1 MSYGIFMCLEC
12 SGIHRGLGVHVS
24 FVRCATEHR
33 PARTSRLVPRAP
45 SPSDASRP
53 SFVLVQLVG
62 PSMPRLTE
70 RRPTLES
77 LPSFLPARRS
87 VGMDSWSAI
96 QLKKM
101 QAGGNADLNAFLKR
115 YGIDKHTDPKVK
127 YNTRAAEAF
136 KEKVA
141 AAAEGRPWTCP
152 TDIPMGTAPASAVP
166 RHVGSTNSMSR
177 AGSGAS
183 FNTAASGGDDWDWD
197 EGGGGAA
204 RPGQEYTLDD
214 YNKSAA
220 SKEEFFARQ
229 RALNASKPEGV
240 RPSEGGKYVGFGSGG
255 APPPLRDDGIDDL
268 LGSLGT
274 GLSSITQQLG
284 RVTVQAGRVAG
295 QTLNDA
301 GRAANQTFH
310 EMQSGDY
317 DQVQARAANVAQ
329 RGVEIGQKTWTG
341 LKSMLRAGVNQLES
355 LTNEEGSFGD
365 GRGNG
370 TGSGWGWGDDDDGW
384 GGGGGGRGGGGG
396 GGGENYTRAELERSA
411 AGKDDF
417 FARKQAENASRR
429 DDLPPS
435 RGGKYAGFGSGSA
448 APPSS
453 SSSGTSRFARP
464 PPPNRVDGGG
474 STGSV
479 SNGGGFGGWDNDDEP
494 DDVEP
499 PRHPGVA
506 RVAASGG
513 DSGFGKPSR
522 RDSGGDFQS
531 AASGSNGGGSV
542 DSGSASGRESP
553 APAEEKKTKEW
564 EDADDDWG
572 EDDEWGK

>member
-1 MSYGIFMCLEC
+1 
-12 SGIHRGLGVHVS
+12 
-24 FVRCATEHR
+24 
-33 PARTSRLVPRAP
+33 
-45 SPSDASRP
+45 
-53 SFVLVQLVG
+53 
-62 PSMPRLTE
+62 
-70 RRPTLES
+70 
-77 LPSFLPARRS
+77 
-87 VGMDSWSAI
+87 MDSWSAI

-115 YGIDKHTDPKVK
+115 YGIDKQTDPKVK

-166 RHVGSTNSMSR
+166 RRVGSTNSMSR

-183 FNTAASGGDDWDWD
+183 FNTAASGGDDWGWD
-197 EGGGGAA
+197 EGGGGGGGGGA

-220 SKEEFFARQ
+220 NKEEFFARQ

-255 APPPLRDDGIDDL
+255 APPPRRDDGIDDF

-329 RGVEIGQKTWTG
+329 RGVEIGQKTWSG

-355 LTNEEGSFGD
+355 LTGEEGSFGNS
-365 GRGNG
+365 RGNG
-370 TGSGWGWGDDDDGW
+370 AGSGWGWGDDDDGW
-384 GGGGGGRGGGGG
+384 GGGGGGGGGGG
-396 GGGENYTRAELERSA
+396 NYTRAELERSA

-435 RGGKYAGFGSGSA
+435 QGGKYAGFGSGSA
-448 APPSS
+448 PPPSS
-453 SSSGTSRFARP
+453 ASSGSGRFAQP
-464 PPPNRVDGGG
+464 PPPARVDSRG
-474 STGSV
+474 SMGSG

-494 DDVEP
+494 DHVEP

-513 DSGFGKPSR
+513 GSGTVSRHDSGSN
-522 RDSGGDFQS
+522 FQS
-531 AASGSNGGGSV
+531 AASGSSGAGSV
-542 DSGSASGRESP
+542 GSGSASGRDSP
-553 APAEEKKTKEW
+553 APAEGKKKASEW
-564 EDADDDWG
+564 DDADDDWG
-572 EDDEWGK
+572 DDDDWGK